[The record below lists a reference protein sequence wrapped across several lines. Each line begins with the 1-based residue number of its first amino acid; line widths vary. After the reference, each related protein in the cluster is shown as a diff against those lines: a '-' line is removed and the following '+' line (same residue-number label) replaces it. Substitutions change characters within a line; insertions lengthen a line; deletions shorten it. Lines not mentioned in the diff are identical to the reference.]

1 MESIDAAEPH
11 WYVLRDLKRANAKNP
26 AYKVLAEAGFDVF
39 TPMMTKVVERNGRRI
54 RAEVPFIQDLLFVRS
69 QKEPL
74 DIIVARTETLQYRY
88 VRGAAYCT
96 PLTVPVVEMAR
107 FIAAVRGLRT
117 PRYYGPNEI
126 TSSMYGCRI
135 RMVCE
140 GPLNGYEG
148 ILLKVRGSGK
158 KRLLLSLPGLLS
170 ASVEIGLTDYIEL
183 VDE

>member
-1 MESIDAAEPH
+1 
-11 WYVLRDLKRANAKNP
+11 
-26 AYKVLAEAGFDVF
+26 
-39 TPMMTKVVERNGRRI
+39 
-54 RAEVPFIQDLLFVRS
+54 
-69 QKEPL
+69 
-74 DIIVARTETLQYRY
+74 
-88 VRGAAYCT
+88 
-96 PLTVPVVEMAR
+96 MAR

-126 TSSMYGCRI
+126 TSSMYGSRI

-158 KRLLLSLPGLLS
+158 KRLLLSLPGMLS
-170 ASVEIGLTDYIEL
+170 ASVEIDLTDYIEL